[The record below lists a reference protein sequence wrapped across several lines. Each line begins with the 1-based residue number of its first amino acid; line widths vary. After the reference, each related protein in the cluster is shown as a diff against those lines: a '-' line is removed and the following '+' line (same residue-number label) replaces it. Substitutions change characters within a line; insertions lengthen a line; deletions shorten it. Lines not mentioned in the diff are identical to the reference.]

1 MSNLTPDE
9 LARLRLKAK
18 HGMLTPEAQRAYDD
32 YVTEQLSAVPSPP
45 SGAVPPKKDKPKRN
59 IDAIDVVRK
68 IAGVAVIVVALAL
81 LGPKLL
87 GFGTDLLGDAMNFT
101 TAVHDAADAQRT
113 GNAHYVATSHEAG
126 TIDFKRSDVFINGE
140 YFIAIRSDA
149 HYGILSIAC
158 GAYDA
163 NAPDKTNKYN
173 TVPDYFDARG
183 GVGMAVVDDAC
194 TIRDNELRAV
204 LEAHGL
210 SYDTFCS
217 NAAAFNLSESE
228 LADLTAQIASAITY
242 GDIANYPVTEDT
254 TFTYTTNGHPY
265 QADEDMDDWVVFAGP
280 DAVIHI
286 SYPDNFTLDG
296 SVDGSRMFADVQ
308 PTSVVEQQESSGW
321 GTSGGKQT
329 IEDLGDGT
337 ILFLPEHQ

>member
-1 MSNLTPDE
+1 MSDLTPDE

-18 HGMLTPEAQRAYDD
+18 HGTLTPEEQRAYNG
-32 YVTEQLSAVPSPP
+32 YVTEQLSAVPSQP
-45 SGAVPPKKDKPKRN
+45 SGAVSPKKDKPKRN
-59 IDAIDVVRK
+59 IDAIDVARK

-87 GFGTDLLGDAMNFT
+87 GIGTDLFGDAMSFT

-126 TIDFKRSDVFINGE
+126 TIDFKRSDVFISGE

-149 HYGILSIAC
+149 HYGILSITC

-163 NAPDKTNKYN
+163 SAPDKTNKYN
-173 TVPDYFDARG
+173 TVPDYFDKRG
-183 GVGMAVVDDAC
+183 GVGMAVVDAGSSQW
-194 TIRDNELRAV
+194 TIRDNEFRTV

-228 LADLTAQIASAITY
+228 LADLTAQVASVITY
-242 GDIANYPVTEDT
+242 GDIASYPVTEDT
-254 TFTYTTNGHPY
+254 NFIDAQNGHPY
-265 QADEDMDDWVVFAGP
+265 QSDENMDAWAVFTGG
-280 DAVIHI
+280 VIHI

-296 SVDGSRMFADVQ
+296 SVDGSQMFADAQ
-308 PTSVVEQQESSGW
+308 PTSAMEQ
-321 GTSGGKQT
+321 
-329 IEDLGDGT
+329 
-337 ILFLPEHQ
+337 

>member
-18 HGMLTPEAQRAYDD
+18 HGTLTPEEQRAYND
-32 YVTEQLSAVPSPP
+32 YVTEQHSAVPSPP

-59 IDAIDVVRK
+59 IDAIDVARK
-68 IAGVAVIVVALAL
+68 FAGVAVIVVALAL

-126 TIDFKRSDVFINGE
+126 TIDFKRSDVFVSGE
-140 YFIAIRSDA
+140 YFIAIKSDA
-149 HYGILSIAC
+149 HYGVLSIAC

-163 NAPDKTNKYN
+163 NAPDKTNEYN
-173 TVPDYFDARG
+173 TTPDYFDARG
-183 GVGMAVVDDAC
+183 GVGMAVVDDGSSQW
-194 TIRDNELRAV
+194 TIRDNELRTV

-217 NAAAFNLSESE
+217 NAAAFNLSESK
-228 LADLTAQIASAITY
+228 LADLTAQVASVITY
-242 GDIANYPVTEDT
+242 GDIASYPVTEDT
-254 TFTYTTNGHPY
+254 NFIYTQNGHPY
-265 QADEDMDDWVVFAGP
+265 QSDENMGEWAVFTGG
-280 DAVIHI
+280 VIHI

-296 SVDGSRMFADVQ
+296 SVDGSQMFADAQ
-308 PTSVVEQQESSGW
+308 PTSVVEQ
-321 GTSGGKQT
+321 
-329 IEDLGDGT
+329 
-337 ILFLPEHQ
+337 

>member
-18 HGMLTPEAQRAYDD
+18 HGMLTPEEQRAYDD
-32 YVTEQLSAVPSPP
+32 YVAEQLSAVPSPP

-59 IDAIDVVRK
+59 IDAINVVRK
-68 IAGVAVIVVALAL
+68 FAGVAVIIAALVF

-87 GFGTDLLGDAMNFT
+87 GIGTDLLGDAMNFT
-101 TAVHDAADAQRT
+101 TAVHDATDAQRT

-126 TIDFKRSDVFINGE
+126 TIDFKRSDVFVSGE
-140 YFIAIRSDA
+140 YFIAIKSDA
-149 HYGILSIAC
+149 HYGVLSIVC

-163 NAPDKTNKYN
+163 TATDTEYHSAQ
-173 TVPDYFDARG
+173 YFGERG
-183 GVGMAVVDDAC
+183 GVGMAVVDDAR
-194 TIRDNELRAV
+194 TIRDNELRTV

-228 LADLTAQIASAITY
+228 LADLTAQVASVITY
-242 GDIANYPVTEDT
+242 GDIASYPVTEDT
-254 TFTYTTNGHPY
+254 DFIYTQNGHPY
-265 QADEDMDDWVVFAGP
+265 QSDENMGEWAVFTMYP
-280 DAVIHI
+280 IHAN
-286 SYPDNFTLDG
+286 YPDDFTLNG
-296 SVDGSRMFADVQ
+296 SVDGSQMFADAQ
-308 PTSVVEQQESSGW
+308 PTSVIKQQVKLRMERLRDE
-321 GTSGGKQT
+321 QT

>member
-18 HGMLTPEAQRAYDD
+18 HGTLTPEEQRAYND
-32 YVTEQLSAVPSPP
+32 YVTEQLSAVPSRP

-101 TAVHDAADAQRT
+101 TAVHNAADAQRT

-126 TIDFKRSDVFINGE
+126 TIDFKRSDVFVSGE

-149 HYGILSIAC
+149 HYGILSITC

-163 NAPDKTNKYN
+163 SAPDKTNKYN

-194 TIRDNELRAV
+194 TIRDNELRTV

-228 LADLTAQIASAITY
+228 LADLTAQVASVITY
-242 GDIANYPVTEDT
+242 GDIASYPVTEDT
-254 TFTYTTNGHPY
+254 DFIYTQNGHPY
-265 QADEDMDDWVVFAGP
+265 QSDENMGEWAVFAGS

-296 SVDGSRMFADVQ
+296 SVDGSQMFADAQ

>member
-18 HGMLTPEAQRAYDD
+18 HGTLTPEEQRAYND
-32 YVTEQLSAVPSPP
+32 YVTEQHSAVPSPP

-59 IDAIDVVRK
+59 IDAIDVARK
-68 IAGVAVIVVALAL
+68 FAGVAVIVVALAL

-126 TIDFKRSDVFINGE
+126 TIDFKRSDVFVSGE
-140 YFIAIRSDA
+140 YFIAIKSDA
-149 HYGILSIAC
+149 HYGVLSIAC

-163 NAPDKTNKYN
+163 NAPDKTNEYN
-173 TVPDYFDARG
+173 TTPDYFDARG

-194 TIRDNELRAV
+194 TIRDNELRTV

-254 TFTYTTNGHPY
+254 RFTYTTNGHPY
-265 QADEDMDDWVVFAGP
+265 QADEDMDDWVVFAGS

-296 SVDGSRMFADVQ
+296 SVDGSQMFADAQ

-337 ILFLPEHQ
+337 ILFLPEHR